1 MNEKNIVLI
10 ADGDTTTC
18 TRMSTELRRNGFDV
32 VQARSGREA
41 LDMVRVARPDLVIL
55 DFMLPAL
62 DGIETARTLKASYET
77 RSIPLV
83 LLTAEGNRELETLS
97 DTDESWWA
105 SRMEKPIDGDDL
117 VENVRSAIEASEKR
131 HKTVPERIKDLFL
144 ERSRDRVDRIA
155 GALREGRT
163 KERLGAGIGSAVEYA
178 AQLKGAA
185 LAFGY
190 DKVAAIAS
198 EIEERLE
205 VGTPASIP
213 GTPDVERLRI
223 AVSELEDADY
233 QETGDE
239 LDVDEDLA
247 SALQIVSGSNPSAS
261 ISRILFIHDD
271 TALAAR
277 VQAAAAYH
285 QARVT
290 LAGNPAEALELAA
303 RRSFDAFVVTV
314 RSEKGTLN
322 MVAELA
328 ELVPGTPVVLRG
340 ADDTEFCRKAA
351 RAGAARM
358 ALPTADADELLH
370 TATAARLTAQSRG
383 NARILVLGGDAEVR
397 RFAREQLHADIATV
411 ECEPDDTDLMRDIAR
426 HEPDLLIVTLGPDAQ
441 ETIERL
447 EALRL
452 SAGRRLMPVIAI
464 TLPGIALMS
473 SEIPAG
479 IADASISLSEARDAL
494 SKIVGD
500 LLDRARD
507 RHEMFRI
514 DTTTGALP
522 REAFLRLVDDEIG
535 ARREEGEAP
544 LTIATLRLDYDG
556 IAARAGREAAESA
569 VGIAAAHLRSS
580 LRVAGEMVGRLGPGC
595 VAALRRT
602 SDEERVRSQT
612 QNALRGAQ
620 IGMAFGASMPS
631 RTDCELRLG
640 VAGCTPSA
648 GVRQAVAES
657 LRSSEVIEARISGG
671 GTRPIEGAISLPRKS
686 YPVQRHA
693 SFRRA

>member
-1 MNEKNIVLI
+1 MNEKHIVLI

-18 TRMSTELRRNGFDV
+18 TRMSTELRRNGYDV

-62 DGIETARTLKASYET
+62 DGIETARTLKDSYET

-97 DTDESWWA
+97 QTDDSWWA
-105 SRMEKPIDGDDL
+105 ARMEKPIDGDEL

-144 ERSRDRVDRIA
+144 ERSRYRVDRIA

-205 VGTPASIP
+205 VGNPEAIP

-223 AVSELEDADY
+223 AVSELEDAEY
-233 QETGDE
+233 EETGDG
-239 LDVDEDLA
+239 LDVDRDLA
-247 SALQIVSGSNPSAS
+247 SALQIVSGSNASAS
-261 ISRILFIHDD
+261 ISRILFVHDD
-271 TALAAR
+271 TALAERTQASAAR
-277 VQAAAAYH
+277 H

-290 LAGNPAEALELAA
+290 LAGNRPQALELAA
-303 RRSFDAFVVTV
+303 RRTFDAFVVAV
-314 RSEKGTLN
+314 RSEDGRLD

-328 ELVPGTPVVLRG
+328 ELVPGTPIVLRG
-340 ADDTEFCRKAA
+340 GDDTEFCRKAV
-351 RAGAARM
+351 RAGATRM
-358 ALPTADADELLH
+358 APETADADELLQ
-370 TATAARLTAQSRG
+370 TATAARLTAQSHG

-411 ECEPDDTDLMRDIAR
+411 EFEPDDTDLMRDLAR
-426 HEPDLLIVTLGPDAQ
+426 HEPDLLIVTLGPDAP

-452 SAGRRLMPVIAI
+452 SAARRLMPVVAI

-479 IADASISLSEARDAL
+479 ITDASISLSEARDAL
-494 SKIVGD
+494 AKIVCN

-507 RHEMFRI
+507 RNEMFRI

-522 REAFLRLVDDEIG
+522 REAFLRLVDDEIS

-556 IAARAGREAAESA
+556 IASLAGRDAAEAA

-602 SDEERVRSQT
+602 SDEERVRT
-612 QNALRGAQ
+612 QSRNALRAAQ
-620 IGMAFGASMPS
+620 LGMAFGASIPS

-657 LRSSEVIEARISGG
+657 LRASEVIEARISGH
-671 GTRPIEGAISLPRKS
+671 GTRPIEGSVSLPRKS